1 MGVKLLF
8 RCQICKDGF
17 DLQLGDFRGLVDD
30 HNTIRRHCGGRSREL
45 VELSQLL
52 ACPRNDLSLG
62 NIYIYIYIY
71 WRGCDDFARAWQ
83 WEEGAQICCY
93 NQGKFLTATWITLVP
108 EIEGTDGRN
117 GLT

>member
-1 MGVKLLF
+1 MGVKFLS
-8 RCQICKDGF
+8 RCQLCKDGF

-62 NIYIYIYIY
+62 KIYFFWGAVATISLVLGSEK
-71 WRGCDDFARAWQ
+71 RGRKYVVTIRTSF
-83 WEEGAQICCY
+83 
-93 NQGKFLTATWITLVP
+93 
-108 EIEGTDGRN
+108 
-117 GLT
+117 

>member
-8 RCQICKDGF
+8 RCQLCKDGF

-30 HNTIRRHCGGRSREL
+30 HNTTRRHCGGRSREL

-62 NIYIYIYIY
+62 KIYIYIYIFGAVATISLVLGNEK
-71 WRGCDDFARAWQ
+71 RGRKCVVTIRAS
-83 WEEGAQICCY
+83 
-93 NQGKFLTATWITLVP
+93 F
-108 EIEGTDGRN
+108 
-117 GLT
+117 